1 MMTYTAFISHS
12 TRDARAVEEIR
23 KYLEHSGYACFVS
36 NRDLMH
42 NANWQEQLVS
52 AMDSSSMLIYVHS
65 ASSNASAEVC
75 REINYFA
82 DRCHRPILVY
92 RIDDEPYNSDRSY
105 YLQSINYI
113 DSLDKAS
120 SGLDQL
126 AANVKAT
133 LEGRATQTY
142 RQKGKGLRKTLLPIL
157 IPVFVVIALAAAGYA
172 MYHKIHVSELSKVEA
187 CQAASGALLDKA
199 QACLENEDSLAV
211 GLGYIDRAEA
221 TMAECDGLKTVEK
234 VEKPDF
240 QQHRADYLSAVSEI
254 RASKINTVKGLYEP
268 LKFASEEHLSQ
279 FTGPILSTIEDI
291 RKIDA
296 LLGLEA
302 DGEIDFI
309 YTKITAQ

>member
-12 TRDARAVEEIR
+12 TKDAKAVEEIR
-23 KYLEHSGYACFVS
+23 KYLEGCGYACFVS

-42 NANWQEQLVS
+42 NAAWQEQLVS

-120 SGLDQL
+120 SGLGQL

-142 RQKGKGLRKTLLPIL
+142 RQKGMGLRKTLLPIL
-157 IPVFVVIALAAAGYA
+157 IPVFVVIALAAAGFA
-172 MYHKIHVSELSKVEA
+172 MYQKVHRTELARVEA
-187 CQAASGALLDKA
+187 CRAESEALLDEA
-199 QACLENEDSLAV
+199 SACLENEDSLAV

-221 TMAECDGLKTVEK
+221 VMAGCDGLKTVEK

-240 QQHRADYLSAVSEI
+240 QQQREDYLSAVSEI
-254 RASKINTVKGLYEP
+254 RTSKINTVKGLYEP
-268 LKFASEEHLSQ
+268 LKFASKEHLDQ
-279 FTGPILSTIEDI
+279 FTGPILSTIEDV
-291 RKIDA
+291 RRLDT

-302 DGEIDFI
+302 DDEIETI